1 MERFKVASFDFAT
14 DDIYDVIRKQFPDNF
29 ELITLDADTL
39 EDRVKKARE
48 VDFIIAA
55 TGSIPTEA
63 IIEAKNLKM
72 IQQQGVG
79 FDKTDVDL
87 ATKLGIEVC
96 ITPEGTSIGVA
107 EHVVLLILAVYK
119 KIVMISNEMYE
130 GKFPMWDYRTEC
142 FQIYGKTIGFYG
154 FGRIAREAAK
164 RLKGFEP
171 KIIFYDAYVSM
182 SKEEQDELGV
192 TQVSSIDELL
202 KTSDIVSVHI
212 PSNNET
218 RKSINKDFFRKMKKT
233 AIFIN
238 TARGDLLDEEDFFSA
253 MEDDV
258 IAGAGIDVFPKEPLP
273 ADNRYIKLKNVT
285 LTPHVSA
292 GTADALKIKIDHVCA
307 NINRFINGEET
318 LHSLNKDKIKNNT
331 WMKEGAI

>member
-1 MERFKVASFDFAT
+1 MTKYRVASFDLAT
-14 DDIYDVIRKQFPDNF
+14 SDVYEVIRNQFPDNF
-29 ELITLDADTL
+29 ELITLESGTL
-39 EDRVKKARE
+39 EDRVEKAKE
-48 VDFIIAA
+48 ADFIIAA

-63 IIEAKNLKM
+63 IRAAKNLKM

-119 KIVMISNEMYE
+119 KLVKISSEMHE
-130 GKFPMWDYRTEC
+130 GKFPMWDYRTQC
-142 FQIYGKTIGFYG
+142 FEIYGKTIGFVG

-164 RLKGFEP
+164 RLQGFEP
-171 KIIFYDAYVSM
+171 KIIFYDNYINM
-182 SKEEQDELGV
+182 SKEEQQELNV
-192 TQVSSIDELL
+192 IQVSSVDELL
-202 KTSDIVSVHI
+202 ERADIVSVHV

-218 RKSINKDFFRKMKKT
+218 RGSINKEFFNKMKKT

-238 TARGDLLDEEDFFSA
+238 TARGDLVNEEDFFDA
-253 MEDDV
+253 INNKV
-258 IAGAGIDVFPKEPLP
+258 IAGAGIDVYPKEPLP
-273 ADNRYIKLKNVT
+273 SDNRYIGLENVT
-285 LTPHVSA
+285 LTPHISA
-292 GTADALKIKIDHVCA
+292 GTVDALKTKIDHVCE

-318 LHSLNKDKIKNNT
+318 LHSLNKDKITIK
-331 WMKEGAI
+331 A